1 MGEPSSEQ
9 DPVEALVEEFLERQ
23 RRGERPDVA
32 EYARRYP
39 EWADRIRKVFRALA
53 LMEDVRPAEASGS
66 VAGLAASPAAPELQR
81 LGDFRIL
88 REVGRGGM
96 GVVYEAEQVS
106 LGRHVALKV
115 LPHQLPDDRARRRFE
130 REAKAAAKLHHTNI
144 VPVFG
149 VGEHDGLPYYAM
161 QFIQGLGLDGVI
173 AELKRLQTPKPA
185 PALPLGDAAAADV
198 ARSLLTGHFAPAEG
212 APDVTVDHAQP
223 RDTDP
228 APPRPSDTSA
238 LSGSSAALPG
248 AGRATYWQ
256 SVARIGVQ
264 VADALEHAHKQGVL
278 HRDVKP
284 SNLLL
289 DRQGTVWVTDF
300 GLAKAHDQPDLTHS
314 GDVLGTLRYM
324 PPEAFDGKADARGDV
339 YSLGLT
345 LYELLAL
352 RPAFDETD
360 RHKLIKQVTA
370 AVPPRLGRLNAAVP
384 RDLATVVEK
393 AIDRDPARR
402 YPTAGALAADL
413 QRFLD
418 DVPIRARRVGRVERL
433 GRWCRRNPAVAGL
446 TVAVLLLFVAGFAG
460 VTWNYWQ
467 AEAARR
473 ELETNLYVQRI
484 ALAYRELSVDNLG
497 RAQELLDECPVGL
510 RQWEWHYLKRL
521 CRVEPTVLSGGAKEV
536 YAAAFRPDGGR
547 LAAAHGDGTI
557 DLFDVETGERYQT
570 LRGHTKVVFSVAF
583 HPDGRRLA
591 SASADGTVKV
601 WDVTTSR
608 VIHTHPGNARGG
620 GESWMGSGGVAFSPD
635 GHLLAAAGR
644 EVSLVV
650 WEVDGG
656 REVFSRRLP
665 EGFVSAVAFSPDGR
679 FLASAHGGGLR
690 LWDVRTWQLLH
701 EDIRAHNL
709 MITAMAFRPDGKRIA
724 TASYDRSVK
733 VWDVTTGN
741 RLRTL
746 PGQSRTF
753 LGVAYSPDGRRLATC
768 GEDTMVRLWDADAD
782 TDQELLILHG
792 HTFFCLGVT
801 FSSDGRRLASAG
813 LDGTVRIWDAS
824 PLTGGE
830 GLESLSVR
838 HGGEVWSVAFSP
850 NGQQIASGSHDGTV
864 RIWDGT
870 RGAAVRE
877 FPQLGK
883 VYRVAFSPDGKYL
896 GAATAKEGVKVGTTE
911 GLITVWD
918 VATAKELAS
927 IPSGFPPCAAFSP
940 DSRSVLG
947 WAADDVSGSGA
958 IHLWDV
964 QTGRA
969 TGAVGRDVRPTW
981 CLAFSPD
988 GRRLASA
995 GLDWKVKVWEWD
1007 PVRPGKAQEPKRVLW
1022 ARVNG
1027 FTDRVAFYPDGQ
1039 RLVTG
1044 GEEQGVKVWDAST
1057 GREIQTL
1064 HGHTGDVYCV
1074 AVSPDGRWI
1083 ASAGVDTTIRLWDAA
1098 TGKPLHKL
1106 RGHTG
1111 VVSSLAFRPDSPR
1124 LVSGSRDQTVK
1135 VWDLTRLDKKRQ

>member
-1 MGEPSSEQ
+1 MTDSPRSDSGSEP
-9 DPVEALVEEFLERQ
+9 DPVEALAEEFLERQ

-39 EWADRIRKVFRALA
+39 QWADRIRNVFRALA
-53 LMEDVRPAEASGS
+53 LLEDARPGEATGS
-66 VAGLAASPAAPELQR
+66 VAGLPDGPAAPVLQR
-81 LGDFRIL
+81 LGDYRIV

-115 LPHQLPDDRARRRFE
+115 LPHKLPDARARRRFE

-173 AELKRLQTPKPA
+173 AELKRLQFAGPA
-185 PALPLGDAAAADV
+185 PASPHGDAAAADV
-198 ARSLLTGHFAPAEG
+198 ARSLLTDHFAPAEG

-223 RDTDP
+223 RDTDT
-228 APPRPSDTSA
+228 APPRPSDTAS

-289 DRQGTVWVTDF
+289 DARGTVWVTDF

-360 RHKLIKQVTA
+360 RHQLIKQVTA
-370 AVPPRLGRLNAAVP
+370 AVPPRLGRLAPAVP

-402 YPTAGALAADL
+402 YPTAGELAADL

-433 GRWCRRNPAVAGL
+433 GRWCRRNPVVAGL
-446 TVAVLLLFVAGFAG
+446 TAAVVLLFAAGFVG

-467 AEAARR
+467 ADAARR
-473 ELETNLYVQRI
+473 KLEATLYVQSI
-484 ALAYRELSVDNLG
+484 ALAHRELSADNLG
-497 RAQELLDECPVGL
+497 RAVEYLNECPVGL
-510 RQWEWHYLKRL
+510 RQWEWYYLKRL

-536 YAAAFRPDGGR
+536 YAAAFSPDGGR

-557 DLFDVETGERYQT
+557 GLFDVETGEHRQP
-570 LRGHTKVVFSVAF
+570 LSGHTKVVFSVAF
-583 HPDGRRLA
+583 HPDGRHLA

-601 WDVTTSR
+601 WDVTTGAT
-608 VIHTHPGNARGG
+608 IHTHPGQARGG
-620 GESWMGSGGVAFSPD
+620 GGASFVGSGGVAFSPD
-635 GHLLAAAGR
+635 GRRLAAVRDNGFT
-644 EVSLVV
+644 V
-650 WEVDGG
+650 WDVEGG
-656 REVFSRRLP
+656 REISSP
-665 EGFVSAVAFSPDGR
+665 SPKEGEVSFVAFSPDGR
-679 FLASAHGGGLR
+679 FLASGNGKGLLR
-690 LWDVRTWQLLH
+690 VWDARTGQLVH
-701 EDIRAHNL
+701 EIPAHNAV
-709 MITAMAFRPDGKRIA
+709 ITAVAFRPHSRWVA
-724 TASYDRSVK
+724 TAGYDRTVK
-733 VWDVTTGN
+733 VWDVTTGQV
-741 RLRTL
+741 LRTL
-746 PGQSRTF
+746 PGQSRTVF
-753 LGVAYSPDGRRLATC
+753 GLAFTPDGRRLAAC
-768 GEDTMVRLWDADAD
+768 GEDTTVKLLDAD
-782 TDQELLILHG
+782 THQELLTLHG
-792 HTFFCLGVT
+792 HTFFCPGVA
-801 FSSDGRRLASAG
+801 FSPDGRRLASAG

-830 GLESLSVR
+830 GAESLTLR
-838 HGGEVWSVAFSP
+838 HDGEVWSVAFSP
-850 NGQQIASGSHDGTV
+850 DGRHVASGGHDGTV
-864 RIWDGT
+864 RLWDGT
-870 RGAAVRE
+870 GGTPRHT
-877 FPQLGK
+877 FPELGK
-883 VYRVAFSPDGKYL
+883 VFQVVFSPDGKCL
-896 GAATAKEGVKVGTTE
+896 AASAAGADRAVVKVWDLTTRQE
-911 GLITVWD
+911 VLANPPGGLRPYCV
-918 VATAKELAS
+918 
-927 IPSGFPPCAAFSP
+927 AFSP
-940 DSRSVLG
+940 DSRHLLAGAS
-947 WAADDVSGSGA
+947 DDVIKVWGA
-958 IHLWDV
+958 R
-964 QTGRA
+964 TGRELPQL
-969 TGAVGRDVRPTW
+969 GRDVHGTM

-988 GRRLASA
+988 GRRLATAS
-995 GLDWKVKVWEWD
+995 LDWKVRVWEWD
-1007 PVRPGKAQEPKRVLW
+1007 PTRPGNVREPEFIREVRVL
-1022 ARVNG
+1022 G
-1027 FTDRVAFYPDGQ
+1027 FGNRVAFYPDSQ
-1039 RLVTG
+1039 HLVTG
-1044 GEEQGVKVWDAST
+1044 GEGQSVKVWDIST
-1057 GREIQTL
+1057 GQAPRTL
-1064 HGHTGDVYCV
+1064 HGHTGEVQCV
-1074 AVSPDGRWI
+1074 AVSPDGRWL
-1083 ASAGVDTTIRLWDAA
+1083 ASAGQDSTLRLWDAK
-1098 TGKPLHKL
+1098 TGEPFRKL

-1111 VVSSLAFRPDSPR
+1111 VVSSLAFSPDSRR
-1124 LVSGSRDQTVK
+1124 LVSGSRDHTAK
-1135 VWDLTRLDKKRQ
+1135 VWDLTCLNKKRK